1 MRTGFVNKLLKKSDK
16 VVRMRVDNPNVTITG
31 MDNIYI
37 KEDKKW
43 HQTTAF
49 KLGVG
54 MLIGVAVGVTA
65 K

>member
-1 MRTGFVNKLLKKSDK
+1 
-16 VVRMRVDNPNVTITG
+16 MRVDNPNVSITG

-37 KEDKKW
+37 KKDKKW

-49 KLGVG
+49 KMGVG
-54 MLIGVAVGVTA
+54 MLIGVVAVKVV